1 VRTGVAET
9 DEFVEQVL
17 RLVEA
22 VPRGAVTTYG
32 DLAEM
37 VGRGGPRQVGAV
49 LARHGAGVPWWRVI
63 RADGRPA
70 DGLAERAL
78 ALLAEDGVA
87 VRDGRVRLRSV
98 RWQPPSGSLPAGEF
112 ERPSR

>member
-1 VRTGVAET
+1 MDDTYTE
-9 DEFVEQVL
+9 EVL

-22 VPRGAVTTYG
+22 VPPGAVTTYG

-49 LARHGAGVPWWRVI
+49 LARHGAAVPWWRVI

-70 DGLAERAL
+70 DGLGERAL
-78 ALLAEDGVA
+78 SRLAEEGVP
-87 VRDGRVRLRSV
+87 VHDGRVRLASV
-98 RWQPPSGSLPAGEF
+98 RWRPAPESLPG
-112 ERPSR
+112 RPV

>member
-1 VRTGVAET
+1 MTADAEAY
-9 DEFVEQVL
+9 VEQVL

-22 VPRGAVTTYG
+22 VPPGHVTTYG

-49 LARHGAGVPWWRVI
+49 LARHGGGVPWWRVI

-78 ALLAEDGVA
+78 ARLGAEGVPFRGDRVDLATA
-87 VRDGRVRLRSV
+87 
-98 RWQPPSGSLPAGEF
+98 RWQPDPGLLADPTH
-112 ERPSR
+112 

>member
-1 VRTGVAET
+1 MSHASEPDRVPVPGPDDYTE
-9 DEFVEQVL
+9 EVL

-22 VPRGAVTTYG
+22 VPPGSVTTYG

-49 LARHGAGVPWWRVI
+49 LARHGGGVPWWRVV

-70 DGLAERAL
+70 EGLAERAL
-78 ALLAEDGVA
+78 RHLRDEDVP
-87 VRDGRVRLRSV
+87 VQDGRVRMASARWRPAPESLR
-98 RWQPPSGSLPAGEF
+98 
-112 ERPSR
+112 